1 MRNRYRRLLLG
12 LLVILG
18 GLFIFTLIL
27 NRYGHLFYYR
37 SIGCPQEEIQ
47 QASHKLTDRLQDYM
61 TATKK
66 NGITPL
72 DNEAAIKSAEQL
84 VSVSDSEYYIIDDL
98 THSYPYLTEDGLA
111 LLNKIGERFHQKLA
125 GTSLAGTKFIVTS
138 LTRTKESVSRL
149 TKSNGNAVTNSP
161 HLYGVSFDITYSRF
175 HLPYTRLRSCHK
187 QYLKEALAQAI
198 QEQREKDNCWATKE
212 KNQPCFHVVV
222 Q

>member
-1 MRNRYRRLLLG
+1 MRNRYIRLLLG
-12 LLVILG
+12 LLVIIG
-18 GLFIFTLIL
+18 GWLIVNVIL
-27 NRYGHLFYYR
+27 NRYGHLWHYKT
-37 SIGCPQEEIQ
+37 IDCPQEEIQ
-47 QASHKLTDRLQDYM
+47 QASHKLTDRLRDYM
-61 TATKK
+61 TVTNK

-84 VSVSDSEYYIIDDL
+84 LSVSASEYYIIDDL

-111 LLNKIGERFHQKLA
+111 LLNEIGERFHQKLA
-125 GTSLAGTKFIVTS
+125 TTSLAGTKFIVTS

-149 TKSNGNAVTNSP
+149 TKSNRNAVTNSP

-198 QEQREKDNCWATKE
+198 QEQRESNNCWATKE
-212 KNQPCFHVVV
+212 RNQRCFHVVA